1 MVVLD
6 GLGQGEILIGTRIN
20 IDLTNPG
27 DVSWLKRDSGLRDSV
42 VKRFLEPQ
50 KAINVAGI
58 PGAHGGSVGDPLSC
72 VYQCSA
78 KSEKILADR
87 ERYSLAT
94 EL

>member
-42 VKRFLEPQ
+42 VKRFF
-50 KAINVAGI
+50 
-58 PGAHGGSVGDPLSC
+58 
-72 VYQCSA
+72 VYTIA
-78 KSEKILADR
+78 FMRIGRFLFA
-87 ERYSLAT
+87 
-94 EL
+94 